1 MPAGL
6 GQLLRAEMD
15 FASGPDLHCRPP
27 GTAEGLNNLLV
38 CLTVNTGPG
47 LGPCAAGQCLNA
59 VHSEDP
65 KALARPL
72 GLGRLVKE
80 VVNLLVGSAGR
91 DRYCAANAI
100 AGYSFVAG
108 RGSAA
113 VIVGVFHWSWVGLTP
128 LP

>member
-6 GQLLRAEMD
+6 GQLLRAEVD

-27 GTAEGLNNLLV
+27 GPAEGLNNLLV
-38 CLTVNTGPG
+38 CLTVNAGPG
-47 LGPCAAGQCLNA
+47 LGPCAARQCLNS
-59 VHSEDP
+59 VHSEDL

-80 VVNLLVGSAGR
+80 IVNLLVGPAGR
-91 DRYCAANAI
+91 DRYCAAHAI
-100 AGYSFVAG
+100 AGCSFVAR

-113 VIVGVFHWSWVGLTP
+113 VIVFIFHGS
-128 LP
+128 